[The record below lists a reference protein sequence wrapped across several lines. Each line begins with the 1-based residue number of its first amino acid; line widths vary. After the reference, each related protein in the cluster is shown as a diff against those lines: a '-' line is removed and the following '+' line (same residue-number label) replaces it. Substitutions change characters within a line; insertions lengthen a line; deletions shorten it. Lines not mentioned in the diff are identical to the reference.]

1 MPLSELSGFGER
13 VGRGRRQEMTMRL
26 IFGMAVLAVA
36 AASQAQI
43 ANASFEADVVGF
55 QNLNT
60 IVPTGW
66 SYGGSIGA
74 GSWDTRGSNNDG
86 WMPFYSAA
94 VPNGNQIAYFNEG
107 PLAQQTGFTLLP
119 GVSTLTVAIGNRG
132 DGATNLPSGP
142 ISGTFT
148 MELWAGGTVVNGNVL
163 GGSLLA
169 TRTINSLTYTAP
181 TTYAD
186 ASLDFN
192 ALGTDPRLGQLI
204 SIRFGYV
211 SGHQFNID
219 NVRFVEAVPEP
230 MTLTV
235 LGAGVL
241 ALVRRKRAR
250 G

>member
-1 MPLSELSGFGER
+1 MYIKSLL
-13 VGRGRRQEMTMRL
+13 
-26 IFGMAVLAVA
+26 VLAFA
-36 AASQAQI
+36 AATLVSSAQI
-43 ANASFEADVVGF
+43 INPSFEADVVGF

-60 IVPTGW
+60 LVPTGW
-66 SYGGSIGA
+66 SYGGSSNA

-107 PLAQQTGFTLLP
+107 PLAQQTGFLLLP

-132 DGATNLPSGP
+132 DGATSLPSGP

-148 MELWAGGTVVNGNVL
+148 MELWAGGSVVNGSVL

-169 TRTINSLTYTAP
+169 TRTIDSLTYAASG
-181 TTYAD
+181 TYSD

-192 ALGTDPRLGQLI
+192 ALPTDPRLGQAI

-211 SGHQFNID
+211 TGHQFNID
-219 NVRFVEAVPEP
+219 HVRFAEAVPEP

-235 LGAGVL
+235 LGAGAL
-241 ALVRRKRAR
+241 ALIRRKRR
-250 G
+250 S